1 MATLRPVPNPHRLLP
16 SGTGNDCEARGASD
30 RDDLSS
36 KLPMEFCY
44 HRDAAS
50 TLISS
55 NNPGI
60 PAPCTSMDMFSARFE
75 KV

>member
-1 MATLRPVPNPHRLLP
+1 MATLRPVPNPYRILP
-16 SGTGNDCEARGASD
+16 SGTGNGCEVCGASD
-30 RDDLSS
+30 HEDLRS
-36 KLPMEFCY
+36 KSPIEFCY
-44 HRDAAS
+44 RRDAAS
-50 TLISS
+50 TLIS